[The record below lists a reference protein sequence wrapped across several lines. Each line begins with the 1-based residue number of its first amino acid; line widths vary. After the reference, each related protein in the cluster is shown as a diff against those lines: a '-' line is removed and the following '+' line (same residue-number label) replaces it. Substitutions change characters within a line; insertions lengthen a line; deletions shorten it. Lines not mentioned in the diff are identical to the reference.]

1 MSGFLKMFMF
11 ALAFASIS
19 SATAPT
25 IKATWAE
32 HDVPLETNPYSP
44 FWRGA
49 IPVFM
54 DANSRGKPDPRY
66 RTEIRNHVGGGQH
79 SKQPGERAK
88 RLEP

>member
-1 MSGFLKMFMF
+1 MFMF

-25 IKATWAE
+25 VKATWAE
-32 HDVPLETNPYSP
+32 HDVAVETNPSSP

-54 DANSRGKPDPRY
+54 DTNSGASPILGIELRSVIMLVAVSIVNSR
-66 RTEIRNHVGGGQH
+66 ENAQNV
-79 SKQPGERAK
+79 
-88 RLEP
+88 